1 MKPASLTI
9 RAVICLLIC
18 LPMLGNPVAAHQAPP
33 DGDAAVDLARVPVP
47 PSDVMEPGFQLVQ
60 AGWIELSG
68 VAYALA
74 GDSMPSD
81 AFDAVEA
88 DYRGGYSQVL
98 ALLTDRADPSSE
110 PLSQLLTLTLSF
122 DSNEHAEAAA
132 TEIRSLL
139 GLDEP
144 TDIDGIDVWAGPEIT
159 ESIVVEGAT
168 VIYVA
173 YIFEE
178 QRFSTQQNTDWTPE
192 ALAELADETRDRL
205 VDAEEGAAA
214 GVSALSRAG
223 LLIEGPDAGWTITW
237 PYFPTSQHYRVLDG
251 NVVPYGGELDDD
263 LFVPDGMET
272 YYVSRQQFGDDGYDH
287 LLDISLAEFETETD
301 ANAFAAEPPPIQF
314 PPTWQFE
321 ATYGATT
328 EVEPGLTV
336 QSVRVDAEN
345 LRATGQR
352 TIRVNGTTVQV
363 MQWLGS
369 ENGMTSREGM
379 LDLTTLQT
387 DCVDNLP
394 AACQPLPQDQFP
406 APVDQES
413 AQSGDF
419 PNIGTPEP
427 RAGDDN
433 VIGSLAYGWE
443 VELPDDGWEI
453 TDVQFL
459 NGEYYLLQS
468 GRSLV
473 TIESV
478 INRAA
483 SPQDCL
489 LDEVEMLEEFEERAL
504 ITLGSDDPDERKAG
518 LEQGHAWGVYTVEPL
533 QEERADQEYTIRIDC
548 YTLVPGDVSLVV
560 THTAPRDLWTEERPK
575 GERFRDALTLPDPS
589 TVALATTPSAGDG
602 WVSGRNPAMGTIVR
616 IWIPLAA

>member
-1 MKPASLTI
+1 MKSVTSTI
-9 RAVICLLIC
+9 RSLICLLLC
-18 LPMLGNPVAAHQAPP
+18 LPLLGNPVAAQQATPVAE
-33 DGDAAVDLARVPVP
+33 AAVDLARVPVP
-47 PSDVMEPGFQLVQ
+47 PGEVMEPGFQLVQ
-60 AGWIELSG
+60 AGWIELAG

-74 GDSMPSD
+74 GDSMPAR
-81 AFDAVEA
+81 AFEDVESN
-88 DYRGGYSQVL
+88 YTGGFSQVL

-110 PLSQLLTLTLSF
+110 RLSYVLTLVLGFSSPA
-122 DSNEHAEAAA
+122 DAEAAA
-132 TEIRSLL
+132 LEIRDLL
-139 GLDEP
+139 GLNEP
-144 TDIDGIDVWAGPEIT
+144 TEIKGIDTWSGPEIT
-159 ESIVVEGAT
+159 ESIIVEGST

-173 YIFEE
+173 YAFEE

-192 ALAELADETRDRL
+192 AVADLAAQTRGRL
-205 VDAEEGAAA
+205 GAAEAEADA
-214 GVSALSRAG
+214 GNPALSRAG
-223 LLIEGPDAGWTITW
+223 LLIQGPDAGWTITW
-237 PYFPTSQHYRVLDG
+237 PYFPNSQHYRVLDG
-251 NVVPYGGELDDD
+251 TVLPYGGEMDDD
-263 LFVPDGMET
+263 LDVPDGMET
-272 YYVSRQQFGDDGYDH
+272 YYVSRQQLGDDGYDH
-287 LLDISLAEFETETD
+287 LLDITLAEFETAAQAE
-301 ANAFAAEPPPIQF
+301 AFAAEPPPVQF

-321 ATYGATT
+321 ATYGAAT
-328 EVEPGLTV
+328 EVEPGLWV
-336 QSVRVDAEN
+336 QSVRVDDET

-352 TIRVNGTTVQV
+352 TIRVDGSTVQV

-379 LDLTTLQT
+379 LDLTAIQT
-387 DCVDNLP
+387 ACVENLP
-394 AACQPLPQDQFP
+394 AACAPLSQDQFP

-413 AQSGDF
+413 AASGKY

-427 RAGDDN
+427 RTGGDN
-433 VIGSLAYGWE
+433 VIASLAYGWE
-443 VELPDDGWEI
+443 VNLPDDGWAI

-489 LDEVEMLEEFEERAL
+489 LDEVAMLEEFEEHAL

-518 LEQGHAWGVYTVEPL
+518 LEQGHAWAVYTVEPL

-548 YTLVPGDVSLVV
+548 YALVPGEVSLVI

-589 TVALATTPSAGDG
+589 TVAIATTPSAGDR
-602 WVSGRNPAMGTIVR
+602 WVPGRIPAMGTIVR